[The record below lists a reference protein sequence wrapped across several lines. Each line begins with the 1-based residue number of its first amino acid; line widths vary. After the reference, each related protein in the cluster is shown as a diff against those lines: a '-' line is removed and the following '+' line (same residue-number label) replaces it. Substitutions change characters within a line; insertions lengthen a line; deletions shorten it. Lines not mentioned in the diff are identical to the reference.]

1 MAGSVLPAW
10 VPEMLEKGETLETCL
25 EMLKNMQSIEREAR
39 MEEREMRKIE
49 MEKEVRLKEL
59 ELREKEMAQGVA
71 PPQTHSSLKSKLPKF
86 KEGEDPDVFL
96 RSFEKLVVLHKIP
109 KSEWALRLVP
119 LLCGKALEAFSRLSE
134 EDSKNYDKIKSA
146 ILCRYEL
153 TAEAYR
159 EKFRSE
165 RQSSDESFKEF
176 SVRLVGFLRH
186 WLERELIGTDF
197 DRFVDLV
204 TREQL
209 MVSCN
214 KELKLW
220 IKEQKPKTIDELVDK
235 AEAFQQAHKDEQV
248 SSKSVGRIDTDQNKQ
263 QGRYNQSKGRQPD
276 TRTCFI
282 CKNIGHIATH
292 CPTRTNR
299 SKEDNF
305 KPGKFGLCI
314 QSRQEY
320 RVDDY
325 ISGVTVKL
333 PGVSCNGDKV
343 QVHGLDIVEGKID
356 SDKISVL
363 RDTGCSTV
371 FVHSRFTNPDCLTGQ
386 TRDICLADGSVKQC
400 PEVCI
405 NISTPYISGDIIAL
419 ILDTPFADLIVGNYV
434 NTSVPHS
441 VDGLSVTSG
450 EDIFVSGDSV
460 PCHAV
465 ETRSRKKKQ
474 DEADIMIDQTNVQ
487 RSSDIPI
494 SHSIDF
500 SDVCHDFKIC
510 DRKQL
515 IELQKTDETLDKV
528 KSYVS
533 DVHDNPASYFIY
545 NSDLLYRVYTK
556 PSGEVIQQ
564 IVLPSKLRGTVLSL
578 GHDIPL
584 AGHLGNKKTR
594 DRIMQHF
601 FWPGIFNDIAEYC
614 RSCPDCQIGTSKGR
628 VPRAPLISIP
638 PMDEPFQRI
647 AIDFVGPLPM
657 TDDKNRYVLVC
668 VDYSTKYPEAIPLK
682 DQEASTVANA
692 LISLFSRVGI
702 PRELLTDQGSNFMSE
717 LMVEVCRL
725 LKISKLRTSPYHAMC
740 NGLCEKFN
748 GVLKKMLKA
757 YARQT
762 PKTWDAYI
770 PYLLFAYREVP
781 NESTGFSPFELLYGR
796 HIRGPLAVLKEEWE
810 EPSTCQNSVLS
821 YLLDTREK
829 LRTMAEYAIENE
841 TKAKQ
846 RQKFYYDRK
855 ARDRKIEV
863 GQKVLIL
870 LPTHTSKLLASWK
883 GPFIVTDKVSP
894 VDYKVKVRGKD
905 KVFHVNML
913 KLWHER
919 VDNDL
924 DNNVTTD
931 IAACL
936 NVISGL
942 NTDEGTD
949 DSEMTTDITPVL
961 KSKENVD
968 DVTISPELTTV
979 EKQQLK
985 ELLSEYEDIFSDV
998 PKVTN
1003 IIEHRVVTKTDEPI
1017 YQRPYP
1023 LPYALRDKVREEID
1037 NMLAA
1042 GIVEPSD
1049 SPYAAPIVLIKK
1061 KDNTL
1066 RFCADY
1072 RSLNKQTIFDP
1083 IFMPRMDEVLN
1094 KVSRARYI
1102 SKLDLTKGYWQVPL
1116 DKDSRQKS
1124 AFITPFGHYQFTVT
1138 PFGMMNSGATF
1149 VRMMD
1154 KVLAG
1159 YEEFADSFIDDI
1171 GIFSDTWEYHI
1182 EHLRAVFDSLRQAN
1196 LVAKPSKCLFGYDE
1210 LEFLGHI
1217 AGGGKIKPVQD
1228 KVSAIHEFP
1237 VPVTKKQVRSF
1248 LGLIGFYRKFIPQ
1261 FSDIS
1266 VPLTDL
1272 TKKNEPNKVKWS
1284 DTTQKSFDKLK
1295 ECICSDSVLRSP
1307 DFSKKFILQTD
1318 ASGKGLG
1325 AVLEQEFDD
1334 GRRPIMFISKKL
1346 SGAECNYAVVE
1357 KECFAIVWAV
1367 KTLRNYLEGKEFAI
1381 NTDHA
1386 PLQWLQRMKTSNQR
1400 LLRWSLI
1407 LQEFNYTVFYIAGKT
1422 NIVADVLSRCGD
1434 I

>member
-25 EMLKNMQSIEREAR
+25 EMLKNMQSTEREAR

-59 ELREKEMAQGVA
+59 EIREKEMAQGVA
-71 PPQTHSSLKSKLPKF
+71 PPQTHF
-86 KEGEDPDVFL
+86 K
-96 RSFEKLVVLHKIP
+96 
-109 KSEWALRLVP
+109 
-119 LLCGKALEAFSRLSE
+119 
-134 EDSKNYDKIKSA
+134 
-146 ILCRYEL
+146 YEL

-248 SSKSVGRIDTDQNKQ
+248 SSKSVGRIDTDQSKQ

-474 DEADIMIDQTNVQ
+474 DEADSMIDQTNVQ

-657 TDDKNRYVLVC
+657 TDDK
-668 VDYSTKYPEAIPLK
+668 K
-682 DQEASTVANA
+682 TV
-692 LISLFSRVGI
+692 IVGI

-810 EPSTCQNSVLS
+810 EPSTCQNSVLLS
-821 YLLDTREK
+821 Y
-829 LRTMAEYAIENE
+829 
-841 TKAKQ
+841 
-846 RQKFYYDRK
+846 
-855 ARDRKIEV
+855 
-863 GQKVLIL
+863 
-870 LPTHTSKLLASWK
+870 
-883 GPFIVTDKVSP
+883 FI
-894 VDYKVKVRGKD
+894 R
-905 KVFHVNML
+905 H
-913 KLWHER
+913 
-919 VDNDL
+919 
-924 DNNVTTD
+924 
-931 IAACL
+931 
-936 NVISGL
+936 
-942 NTDEGTD
+942 
-949 DSEMTTDITPVL
+949 
-961 KSKENVD
+961 
-968 DVTISPELTTV
+968 
-979 EKQQLK
+979 
-985 ELLSEYEDIFSDV
+985 
-998 PKVTN
+998 
-1003 IIEHRVVTKTDEPI
+1003 
-1017 YQRPYP
+1017 
-1023 LPYALRDKVREEID
+1023 
-1037 NMLAA
+1037 
-1042 GIVEPSD
+1042 
-1049 SPYAAPIVLIKK
+1049 
-1061 KDNTL
+1061 
-1066 RFCADY
+1066 
-1072 RSLNKQTIFDP
+1072 
-1083 IFMPRMDEVLN
+1083 
-1094 KVSRARYI
+1094 
-1102 SKLDLTKGYWQVPL
+1102 
-1116 DKDSRQKS
+1116 
-1124 AFITPFGHYQFTVT
+1124 
-1138 PFGMMNSGATF
+1138 
-1149 VRMMD
+1149 
-1154 KVLAG
+1154 
-1159 YEEFADSFIDDI
+1159 
-1171 GIFSDTWEYHI
+1171 
-1182 EHLRAVFDSLRQAN
+1182 
-1196 LVAKPSKCLFGYDE
+1196 
-1210 LEFLGHI
+1210 
-1217 AGGGKIKPVQD
+1217 
-1228 KVSAIHEFP
+1228 
-1237 VPVTKKQVRSF
+1237 
-1248 LGLIGFYRKFIPQ
+1248 
-1261 FSDIS
+1261 
-1266 VPLTDL
+1266 
-1272 TKKNEPNKVKWS
+1272 
-1284 DTTQKSFDKLK
+1284 
-1295 ECICSDSVLRSP
+1295 
-1307 DFSKKFILQTD
+1307 
-1318 ASGKGLG
+1318 
-1325 AVLEQEFDD
+1325 
-1334 GRRPIMFISKKL
+1334 
-1346 SGAECNYAVVE
+1346 
-1357 KECFAIVWAV
+1357 
-1367 KTLRNYLEGKEFAI
+1367 
-1381 NTDHA
+1381 
-1386 PLQWLQRMKTSNQR
+1386 
-1400 LLRWSLI
+1400 
-1407 LQEFNYTVFYIAGKT
+1407 
-1422 NIVADVLSRCGD
+1422 
-1434 I
+1434 

>member
-25 EMLKNMQSIEREAR
+25 EMLKNMQSTEREAR

-59 ELREKEMAQGVA
+59 EIREKEMAQGVA

-248 SSKSVGRIDTDQNKQ
+248 SSKSVGELTPTNLNNKVDIT
-263 QGRYNQSKGRQPD
+263 NQ
-276 TRTCFI
+276 
-282 CKNIGHIATH
+282 
-292 CPTRTNR
+292 
-299 SKEDNF
+299 KEDNLTL
-305 KPGKFGLCI
+305 GLVLF
-314 QSRQEY
+314 SRQEY

-474 DEADIMIDQTNVQ
+474 DEADSMIDQTNVQ

-668 VDYSTKYPEAIPLK
+668 VDYSTKYPE
-682 DQEASTVANA
+682 
-692 LISLFSRVGI
+692 
-702 PRELLTDQGSNFMSE
+702 
-717 LMVEVCRL
+717 
-725 LKISKLRTSPYHAMC
+725 
-740 NGLCEKFN
+740 
-748 GVLKKMLKA
+748 
-757 YARQT
+757 
-762 PKTWDAYI
+762 
-770 PYLLFAYREVP
+770 
-781 NESTGFSPFELLYGR
+781 
-796 HIRGPLAVLKEEWE
+796 
-810 EPSTCQNSVLS
+810 
-821 YLLDTREK
+821 
-829 LRTMAEYAIENE
+829 
-841 TKAKQ
+841 
-846 RQKFYYDRK
+846 
-855 ARDRKIEV
+855 
-863 GQKVLIL
+863 
-870 LPTHTSKLLASWK
+870 
-883 GPFIVTDKVSP
+883 
-894 VDYKVKVRGKD
+894 
-905 KVFHVNML
+905 
-913 KLWHER
+913 
-919 VDNDL
+919 
-924 DNNVTTD
+924 
-931 IAACL
+931 
-936 NVISGL
+936 
-942 NTDEGTD
+942 
-949 DSEMTTDITPVL
+949 
-961 KSKENVD
+961 
-968 DVTISPELTTV
+968 
-979 EKQQLK
+979 
-985 ELLSEYEDIFSDV
+985 
-998 PKVTN
+998 
-1003 IIEHRVVTKTDEPI
+1003 
-1017 YQRPYP
+1017 
-1023 LPYALRDKVREEID
+1023 
-1037 NMLAA
+1037 
-1042 GIVEPSD
+1042 
-1049 SPYAAPIVLIKK
+1049 
-1061 KDNTL
+1061 
-1066 RFCADY
+1066 
-1072 RSLNKQTIFDP
+1072 
-1083 IFMPRMDEVLN
+1083 
-1094 KVSRARYI
+1094 
-1102 SKLDLTKGYWQVPL
+1102 
-1116 DKDSRQKS
+1116 
-1124 AFITPFGHYQFTVT
+1124 QF
-1138 PFGMMNSGATF
+1138 
-1149 VRMMD
+1149 
-1154 KVLAG
+1154 L
-1159 YEEFADSFIDDI
+1159 
-1171 GIFSDTWEYHI
+1171 
-1182 EHLRAVFDSLRQAN
+1182 
-1196 LVAKPSKCLFGYDE
+1196 
-1210 LEFLGHI
+1210 
-1217 AGGGKIKPVQD
+1217 
-1228 KVSAIHEFP
+1228 
-1237 VPVTKKQVRSF
+1237 
-1248 LGLIGFYRKFIPQ
+1248 
-1261 FSDIS
+1261 
-1266 VPLTDL
+1266 
-1272 TKKNEPNKVKWS
+1272 
-1284 DTTQKSFDKLK
+1284 
-1295 ECICSDSVLRSP
+1295 
-1307 DFSKKFILQTD
+1307 
-1318 ASGKGLG
+1318 
-1325 AVLEQEFDD
+1325 
-1334 GRRPIMFISKKL
+1334 
-1346 SGAECNYAVVE
+1346 
-1357 KECFAIVWAV
+1357 
-1367 KTLRNYLEGKEFAI
+1367 
-1381 NTDHA
+1381 
-1386 PLQWLQRMKTSNQR
+1386 
-1400 LLRWSLI
+1400 
-1407 LQEFNYTVFYIAGKT
+1407 
-1422 NIVADVLSRCGD
+1422 
-1434 I
+1434 